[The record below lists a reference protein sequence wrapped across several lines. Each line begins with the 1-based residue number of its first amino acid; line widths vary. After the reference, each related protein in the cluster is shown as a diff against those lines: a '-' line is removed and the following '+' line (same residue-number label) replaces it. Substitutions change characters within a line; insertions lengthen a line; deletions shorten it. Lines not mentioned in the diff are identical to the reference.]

1 MIGIEMSKSYEFE
14 GNVKEI
20 MEMQTFPSGFCK
32 REFVVTD
39 TDDRYPQDIKFS
51 AIKNNCALLDSIRK
65 GDTVRVTFSLRGN
78 LYNGRYY
85 TDLQM
90 YKIEKMDVDGST
102 AEPIPQPAD
111 DFPVDD
117 ISDDDMPF

>member
-1 MIGIEMSKSYEFE
+1 MSKAYEFE
-14 GNVKEI
+14 GTVKEI
-20 MEMQTFPSGFCK
+20 MEMQTFASGFCK

-39 TDDRYPQDIKFS
+39 TDDRYPQDIKFT
-51 AIKNNCALLDSIRK
+51 AIKNNCALLDTVKR
-65 GDTVRVTFSLRGN
+65 GDQVRVTFSLRGN
-78 LYNGRYY
+78 LYKERYY

-90 YKIEKMDVDGST
+90 FKLEKMDVDGST

-117 ISDDDMPF
+117 LTDDDMPF

>member
-1 MIGIEMSKSYEFE
+1 MSKFYEFE
-14 GNVKEI
+14 GTVKEI
-20 MEMQTFPSGFCK
+20 MDMQTFASGFCK

-39 TDDRYPQDIKFS
+39 TDDRWPQDIKFNV
-51 AIKNNCALLDSIRK
+51 IKNNCALLDTIKK
-65 GDTVRVTFSLRGN
+65 GDQVRVTFSLRGN

-85 TDLQM
+85 TDLQAF
-90 YKIEKMDVDGST
+90 KLEKMEPDGSSS
-102 AEPIPQPAD
+102 EPIPQPAD